1 MAFYYFFPT
10 FFLFFLNDAVNL
22 TLLNILNLAKFV
34 YVGKNNEEMFIS
46 FVIYF
51 LLQNKTK
58 TAYTS

>member
-10 FFLFFLNDAVNL
+10 FFLFFLIGTANL
-22 TLLNILNLAKFV
+22 TYLNILNLAKFV

>member
-22 TLLNILNLAKFV
+22 TFLNILNLAKFV

-51 LLQNKTK
+51 HLQNKTK